1 MKNTNQNRR
10 YFLKISGL
18 TGIGLVLGF
27 NAHAT
32 VETGHALSLQNAI
45 SDTEITPFIIIKTD
59 GSITLVNHRP
69 DMGQGAFQATSSL
82 IAEELEVSID
92 QINVVMA
99 DGNPKYGMQMSG
111 GSNTVRMLWESHR
124 KVGAA
129 AREMLIETAAKRW
142 NTAITNCYAKE
153 GKVYLNGSDKSF
165 SYAELVEEASKLSV
179 PKNPKL
185 KESKEFK
192 IIGKYTKR
200 KEIPA
205 KVSGKAVFG
214 IDIEVPNMV
223 YACILHS
230 PILHGKVTAID
241 DSEAKK
247 VAGVQQ
253 IIKTERRFGQKKADA
268 VAVIA
273 SNYWAAQK
281 GRKAL
286 KVTWDN
292 ANFEKTQTTDAYFEE
307 CHKLAKGAG
316 ILQEA
321 KGDFKAKYANAK
333 EKIEAVYETPF
344 LAHAPLEPECA
355 VVHVKEDGTVDAWV
369 HSQSTSMALGE
380 ITRTLGVKADKV
392 NIQIPLIGGSFGRK
406 HYHDYLIEA
415 CLLAK
420 ELKKPVK
427 VLWTREDDISQG
439 PFRPG
444 MVNTMQG
451 YINRGR
457 GVSLGYSHHAVG
469 ESIMRQVFGFMAT
482 DEPDAWVVDDISF
495 DKTRYNFAQTRIS
508 YSNVKTDIP
517 VLWWRSVYP
526 SNTAFAQECFIDE
539 LAVLAKKDPITARID
554 LLSEERH
561 KNVLKIL
568 SEKSNYKEKL
578 PEGQATGI
586 AMFASIGSI
595 VATAITVSKK
605 ENGVKIEKVVSVID
619 CGQYVSPEMVKAQTE
634 GNIIMGLTAATKN
647 PITFKNGVC
656 EQSNFHD
663 YAVMRI
669 NEAPQIEIHIVDS
682 GVAPGGVAEPGLPPV
697 APALGNAIFA
707 ATGKRIRKL
716 PFDLENLG

>member
-10 YFLKISGL
+10 DFLKISSL

-27 NAHAT
+27 RGYGKDI
-32 VETGHALSLQNAI
+32 ESLNVVPAAVDI
-45 SDTEITPFIIIKTD
+45 EINPFIIIKTD
-59 GSITLVNHRP
+59 GSITLMNHRP
-69 DMGQGAFQATSSL
+69 DMGQGAFQATSSM
-82 IAEELEVSID
+82 IAEELEVSIE
-92 QINVVMA
+92 QIKVLMA

-129 AREMLIETAAKRW
+129 AKEMLVEAASKRW
-142 NTAITNCYAKE
+142 NASVSDCYAKE
-153 GKVYLNGSDKSF
+153 GRVYLKSSDKSF
-165 SYAELVEEASKLSV
+165 GYGELVEEASKLPI

-185 KESKEFK
+185 KDPKDFK

-230 PILHGKVTAID
+230 PVLHGKVTAID
-241 DSEAKK
+241 DTEAKK
-247 VAGVQQ
+247 ITGIQQ

-273 SNYWAAQK
+273 NNYWAAQK

-292 ANFEKTQTTDAYFEE
+292 GNFEKTQTTDAYFEE
-307 CHKLAKGAG
+307 CYKLAKGDG

-321 KGDFKAKYANAK
+321 KGDFKAKYASAK

-380 ITRTLGVKADKV
+380 ITRALGVKADKV

-451 YINRGR
+451 FVNRGR

-508 YSNVKTDIP
+508 SSNVKTDIP

-539 LAVLAKKDPITARID
+539 LAHLAKKDPITARLD
-554 LLSEERH
+554 LLSDERH

-568 SEKSNYKEKL
+568 SQKSNYKEKL

-586 AMFASIGSI
+586 AMFASIGTI

-605 ENGVKIEKVVSVID
+605 ENGVKIEKVVTVID

-634 GNIIMGLTAATKN
+634 GNIIMGLTAAIKN
-647 PITFKNGVC
+647 PITFKNGAC
-656 EQSNFHD
+656 EQSNFHN
-663 YAVMRI
+663 YPVMRI
-669 NEAPQIEIHIVDS
+669 NEAPKIEIHIVDS

-716 PFDLENLG
+716 PFDLENL